1 MDRLWRVAVV
11 SPPYQTLTYK
21 GPKRPDDVCPGMRVI
36 IPLGRMRRVGV
47 VVGEQEEAPE
57 GVRLKRISWPLESS
71 PLFTSEH
78 LEMCEQLGFRQME
91 PLGRILEASLPRGLR
106 TADVIFSLTCGPG
119 EAFGAT
125 LRPRD
130 LSQLT
135 SAERDQLAVMWRE
148 GRMRVRLDP
157 KREAEE
163 QHVSLKKDPPWPVRP
178 NARRQ
183 LSVLEFLH
191 DNGSTSLSWLRQSLG
206 DWVPAT
212 VRTLIKSDLLT
223 IGEAEDEKLVECAP
237 PAVLHDPNEE
247 QSAAL
252 DSLLPALE
260 NGGGSHL
267 LHGVTG
273 SGKTLVY
280 QRLIKRVLE
289 LGRSAIV
296 LAPEVAIACQ
306 LHTAVADALPGATV
320 LFHHG
325 YLSPSMREE
334 VFRTAANAPGP
345 VCVVGTRSSLFVPV
359 RNPGLIIIDEEHD
372 ESYKQEERL
381 SYNAKEVAHFLAA
394 RFKALLLLGSAT
406 PDVKTFHA
414 AGEGRIPVHSIE
426 ARAGAGMLPSVEL
439 VDISGLKDP
448 GKHFSERVT
457 EALRETVSRGEQAI
471 VMLNR
476 RGYAPVMYCTDCA
489 EAVKCPECEVGLTYH
504 KGRERLLCHYC
515 GLSLDYPLLCRNCG
529 GANFIPMGEGTE
541 RLEEGLREA
550 LPEDTR
556 ILRMDRD
563 TVRRKQSMEE
573 ILGAFRAGEAQ
584 VLVGTQMLSKGHDF
598 PRVTL
603 VVVVDGD
610 LGLNLPDYR
619 STERTFQLLVQVSG
633 RAGRGD
639 MPGKVLIQTR
649 NPDHPVWK
657 EVVSADYHSFFERE
671 VKRRKLFSYPP
682 FSRLG
687 LLRIS
692 YPDGWADGPQALTMM
707 TNTIR
712 EKAAALGLTAL
723 GPAPAPMGKLRGR
736 FRFNCLLK
744 GNSWLAMRELY
755 GLVRAYARPGG
766 ELRVSLDLDP
776 VNML

>member
-21 GPKRPDDVCPGMRVI
+21 DPKWFGDVCAGMRVI
-36 IPLGRMRRVGV
+36 VPLGRMRRVGV
-47 VVGEQEEAPE
+47 VVGEADDAPE
-57 GVRLKRISWPLESS
+57 GVTLKRIGLPLETG
-71 PLFTSEH
+71 PMFTPEH
-78 LEMCEQLGFRQME
+78 LEMCEQLGYRQME

-106 TADVIFSLTCGPG
+106 TADVVFSLDCGPG
-119 EAFGAT
+119 EDFPAT
-125 LRPRD
+125 LKPRD
-130 LSQLT
+130 FSGLTDSQRKKLG
-135 SAERDQLAVMWRE
+135 RMWRE

-163 QHVSLKKDPPWPVRP
+163 RHVSLKKDPPWPVRP

-183 LSVLEFLH
+183 LSILEFIH
-191 DNGSTSLSWLRQSLG
+191 DNGATSLSWLRQSLG
-206 DWVPAT
+206 DWVPTT
-212 VRTLIKSDLLT
+212 VRALVKSGLLA
-223 IGEAEDEKLVECAP
+223 IGEGESAMLPECAP
-237 PAVLHDPNEE
+237 AVPLHEPNEE
-247 QSAAL
+247 QSAVL
-252 DSLLPALE
+252 ETLLPALE

-280 QRLIKRVLE
+280 LHLVRRALE
-289 LGRSAIV
+289 LGRSAVV

-306 LHTAVADALPGATV
+306 LHKAIADALPGATI

-325 YLSPSMREE
+325 YLSPSVREE
-334 VFRTAANAPGP
+334 VFRVAANSPGP

-359 RNPGLIIIDEEHD
+359 RNPGLVVLDEEHD

-381 SYNAKEVAHFLAA
+381 AYHAKEVAHFLTSK
-394 RFKALLLLGSAT
+394 FKALLLLGSAT

-414 AGEGRIPVHSIE
+414 AGEGRIPVHSIVS
-426 ARAGAGMLPSVEL
+426 RAGAGMLPSVEL
-439 VDISGLKDP
+439 VDISGLSDP
-448 GKHFSERVT
+448 SDHFSERVT
-457 EALRETVSRGEQAI
+457 EALRETVKNGEQAI

-541 RLEEGLREA
+541 RLEEALRDA
-550 LPEDTR
+550 LPEDTA

-563 TVRRKQSMEE
+563 TVRRQQSMEE
-573 ILGAFRAGEAQ
+573 ILDSFRKGEAQ

-633 RAGRGD
+633 RAGRGE
-639 MPGKVLIQTR
+639 MPGRVLIQTR

-657 EVVSADYHSFFERE
+657 EVVKADYNSFFERE
-671 VKRRKLFSYPP
+671 VKRRKMFSYPP

-692 YPDGWADGPQALTMM
+692 YPDGWADGPQVLTML
-707 TNTIR
+707 TNTVR
-712 EKAAALGLTAL
+712 ERSKVLGITAL

-744 GNSWLAMRELY
+744 GESWLAMRELY
-755 GLVRAYARPGG
+755 SSVRAYAKPGG
-766 ELRVSLDLDP
+766 DLRVSLDLDP